1 VLPAG
6 LLIELLV
13 VTASHLQHS
22 ELSERRCVLIAM
34 PRTLA
39 RSFRTV
45 LRRCLSEPGS
55 RGELPLM
62 LVHADDHQLTL
73 QACRSEIAVRFG
85 PPPARATSS
94 LAFRATV
101 LARFQGRTEASVT
114 LDEVASGRGRATW
127 NEGGVPQTVD
137 FETVD
142 PAKVPKLPEL
152 PTRLAALSE
161 DFLTALGEA
170 SRTTARESTRFG
182 VTRVQVRGQSGQ
194 VVATD
199 GRQLLI
205 QGGFQFPWQ
214 ETILVARLPLLD
226 LPGMNLSG
234 PVGLVRTQDHVL
246 LRAGDWCFWLKIDSQ
261 SRFPPVEDAIPKGN
275 GTSRL
280 RLDPQD
286 ARFLASALPKL
297 PGRDDDHSPVTLQ
310 LASPPAV
317 RARSGRDGPA
327 TEIVLARSTASGP
340 PIRIATDRHYLL
352 RAAQM
357 GFSEIA
363 VLRPDVPLVCRDES
377 RTFVWMPLDAN
388 GVVLPGKEVVR
399 LVSAEGTEITPDHPS
414 PPRRRSPMP
423 VSAGNGNPPPEDRL
437 PPGPPNAGF
446 DDLIAESEALRHLL
460 ADASARAHR
469 LVAALKQHRRQAKAV
484 RAAVASLRGLQLDG

>member
-1 VLPAG
+1 
-6 LLIELLV
+6 
-13 VTASHLQHS
+13 
-22 ELSERRCVLIAM
+22 
-34 PRTLA
+34 
-39 RSFRTV
+39 
-45 LRRCLSEPGS
+45 
-55 RGELPLM
+55 M
-62 LVHADDHQLTL
+62 LVHSDDHNLTL
-73 QACRSEIAVRFG
+73 QASGSEVAVRFG
-85 PPPARATSS
+85 PPPTKSTAS

-101 LARFQGRTEASVT
+101 LARFERRTEASVT

-142 PAKVPKLPEL
+142 PGQVPKLPEL

-161 DFLTALGEA
+161 DFLTGLGEA
-170 SRTTARESTRFG
+170 SRTTAREATRFG

-199 GRQLLI
+199 GRQLLV
-205 QGGFQFPWQ
+205 QGGFHFPWQ
-214 ETILVARLPLLD
+214 ETLLLPRLPVLD
-226 LPGMNLSG
+226 LPGVVLSG
-234 PVGLVRTQDHVL
+234 PVGLVRAQDHVL

-261 SRFPPVEDAIPKGN
+261 SRFPPVEGAIPKGN
-275 GTSRL
+275 GSSRL

-286 ARFLASALPKL
+286 ARFLVSALPKL
-297 PGRDDDHSPVTLQ
+297 PGRDDDHSPVTLE
-310 LASPPAV
+310 LSSPPAV

-327 TEIVLARSTASGP
+327 TEVVLARSTASGP
-340 PIRIATDRHYLL
+340 PVRVAMDRHYLL

-357 GFSEIA
+357 GFPEIA

-377 RTFVWMPLDAN
+377 RTFLWMPLDAN
-388 GVVLPGKEVVR
+388 GVVPPGKDVMR
-399 LVSAEGTEITPDHPS
+399 LVSAEGTEVPVDHPS
-414 PPRRRSPMP
+414 PPRRRRSPMP

-437 PPGPPNAGF
+437 PPGPANSGF
-446 DDLIAESEALRHLL
+446 DDLIAESEALRNLL

-484 RAAVASLRGLQLDG
+484 RAAVASLRGLQLDS

>member
-1 VLPAG
+1 
-6 LLIELLV
+6 
-13 VTASHLQHS
+13 
-22 ELSERRCVLIAM
+22 
-34 PRTLA
+34 
-39 RSFRTV
+39 
-45 LRRCLSEPGS
+45 
-55 RGELPLM
+55 M
-62 LVHADDHQLTL
+62 LVHSDGHNLTL
-73 QACRSEIAVRFG
+73 QACGPEVAVRFG
-85 PPPARATSS
+85 PPPTKSTSS

-101 LARFQGRTEASVT
+101 LTQFEGRTEAPVT
-114 LDEVASGRGRATW
+114 LEEVASGQGRATW

-142 PAKVPKLPEL
+142 PGKVPKLPEL
-152 PTRLAALSE
+152 PTRLAALPD

-170 SRTTARESTRFG
+170 SRTTAREAARFG

-205 QGGFQFPWQ
+205 QGGFQFPWS

-226 LPGMNLSG
+226 LPGVALSD
-234 PVGLVRTQDHVL
+234 PVGLARTQDHVL
-246 LRAGDWCFWLKIDSQ
+246 LRAGDWCFWLRIDTQ

-286 ARFLASALPKL
+286 ARFLVNALPKL
-297 PGRDDDHSPVTLQ
+297 PGRDDDHSPVTLE
-310 LASPPAV
+310 LASPPVV

-327 TEIVLARSTASGP
+327 TEIVLARSTASGS

-352 RAAQM
+352 RAARM
-357 GFSEIA
+357 GFPEIA
-363 VLRPDVPLVCRDES
+363 VLRPDAPLVCRDAA
-377 RTFVWMPLDAN
+377 RTLVWMPLDAN
-388 GVVLPGKEVVR
+388 GVVLPGKDVVR
-399 LVSAEGTEITPDHPS
+399 LVSAEGTEITPDHPLPS
-414 PPRRRSPMP
+414 RRRRSPMP
-423 VSAGNGNPPPEDRL
+423 VSAGNGNAPPEEHL
-437 PPGPPNAGF
+437 PPGPPNGGF

-460 ADASARAHR
+460 ADASVRAHR

-484 RAAVASLRGLQLDG
+484 RAAVASLRGLQLDS